1 MANVHYPHLFTPITV
16 RGKRIKNRIASAPH
30 CGPNMFRCGE
40 NGYSK
45 VYGARLQ
52 HLPCAPCAR
61 RDRRAGGNGGRHWH
75 S

>member
-40 NGYSK
+40 NGYSNFTETA
-45 VYGARLQ
+45 VQYFGALAMRFLMRL
-52 HLPCAPCAR
+52 PRTVMCVNKC
-61 RDRRAGGNGGRHWH
+61 G
-75 S
+75 